1 MNQDNKDFRTQY
13 ILHPGDMIQTGKTTY
28 TITDGFTAYGGS
40 AVVYSARCSEDQ
52 IDYVIKEVFPNK
64 EGLFQREKGIV
75 CATDPNDERSR
86 YMLENYRSK
95 LVQEQALGS
104 RCFNNTILAVPVR
117 KIIHPDA
124 VTIDGSRFTDVSYS
138 PFAVLDSVRKKSM
151 SFSKVLE
158 EIRKEESE
166 DHPLR
171 TGDCPALHTTACLME
186 QVLLTLQT
194 IHRQNV
200 LFGDLHLDNVL
211 FSECRLEEKRVGVA
225 CFLDFGCARELIDG
239 EKTAVIEDKDV
250 LSTKGYIP
258 PEILHRNDG
267 TLQLTRAADIF
278 SVGCL
283 LLRCLVPEDEWDY
296 LGVSPDTDSIAILTS
311 DAKRLGIDEK
321 LRRDVNRILKRAMQ
335 PNPKDRYPS
344 VDEMLKDIQKLIE
357 QLRPPKNQLSLS
369 LSTLAP
375 GEFRGREEEIRE
387 IDRYICEH
395 RKPIELY
402 GFGGMGKSELAIEYC
417 RRKMESSDICVHFV
431 RFDKSIRNTIVGSI
445 ANAFSGYSRFT
456 EQGIPKSEQV
466 VYTEV
471 MKMLAEQ
478 NENDILCID
487 NVDSETEEFSDLC
500 GSEYRELCQLH
511 MNLIITTRFDRG
523 EFGGIEV
530 GALKRN
536 HLHDL
541 ITYILDDS
549 SLTLS
554 ENQMDDLI
562 IAVDSH
568 TLAVEL
574 IARTLKMN
582 RPRLSPEELL
592 KKLKSGDLGGRSLA
606 RVQSHKDRDMQ
617 KRRIEDHIRTLFSIA
632 SLPPREFAYLRNAI
646 LINPDYGLP
655 YDWFA
660 EAQPEF
666 DQDVIQHLI
675 ERGWVQQKRQSDLI
689 AIHPLIHAV
698 ANKEITP
705 SVNCSSAFLCGL
717 WKIFERNQF
726 DGDRSDPIAYILA
739 FLPSPLDSWIPE
751 SWLKTLC
758 EWFER
763 AVTQE
768 EDRLLETEN
777 KIIEHV
783 HRTRIAYQ
791 EGGID
796 YHTIFF
802 LNKKTI
808 EYIATH
814 HPNQESVPQ
823 KWREVYVVAGILHLE
838 KETYYP
844 DKALSFFLR
853 AKELG
858 ATDVDDLIE
867 LAKAAII

>member
-296 LGVSPDTDSIAILTS
+296 LGVSPDTDSIAILPS
-311 DAKRLGIDEK
+311 DADRLRIDEK
-321 LRRDVNRILKRAMQ
+321 LRRDVNRILKKALN
-335 PNPKDRYPS
+335 PNPGDRPS
-344 VDEMLKDIQKLIE
+344 VDEMLEDIQKLITDTA
-357 QLRPPKNQLSLS
+357 PPTYLLPKAPCSSESFVEGSRKSEIND
-369 LSTLAP
+369 TLQKLMVNTP
-375 GEFRGREEEIRE
+375 TFLWG
-387 IDRYICEH
+387 C
-395 RKPIELY
+395 
-402 GFGGMGKSELAIEYC
+402 GGIGKSEIAIQVAKEFEK
-417 RRKMESSDICVHFV
+417 RSPK
-431 RFDKSIRNTIVGSI
+431 GSYFI
-445 ANAFSGYSRFT
+445 H
-456 EQGIPKSEQV
+456 
-466 VYTEV
+466 YTV
-471 MKMLAEQ
+471 PA
-478 NENDILCID
+478 NENQEAMEVTVLRMPFEGYKYEPERSGMSLEEQRKADYRKRFSILQKQYAGALLVID
-487 NVDSETEEFSDLC
+487 NFDWLGKTLDDLK
-500 GSEYRELCQLH
+500 GEKSYLELESIGL
-511 MNLIITTRFDRG
+511 NLLFTTRN
-523 EFGGIEV
+523 EV
-530 GALKRN
+530 PGTPEVKELSREDLLKLMRRWVTDPRITDQQ
-536 HLHDL
+536 LYDL
-541 ITYILDDS
+541 IEAVDGHTLTVDIMAK
-549 SLTLS
+549 TLS
-554 ENQMDDLI
+554 EEGGRI
-562 IAVDSH
+562 
-568 TLAVEL
+568 
-574 IARTLKMN
+574 
-582 RPRLSPEELL
+582 SPEMMLEAFQNS
-592 KKLKSGDLGGRSLA
+592 KLADEDYPEVTHRSLVKGQNPDGIGHRDPKTAQIYEHLKALFDLSGMSQEA
-606 RVQSHKDRDMQ
+606 RKVLSCATLLPDSGMDAL
-617 KRRIEDHIRTLFSIA
+617 LFSGCLETPERKRFWKLIKQGW
-632 SLPPREFAYLRNAI
+632 LRN
-646 LINPDYGLP
+646 
-655 YDWFA
+655 
-660 EAQPEF
+660 
-666 DQDVIQHLI
+666 
-675 ERGWVQQKRQSDLI
+675 SDDNVLS
-689 AIHPLIHAV
+689 IHPIVRAV
-698 ANKEITP
+698 CRGELKPATAT
-705 SVNCSSAFLCGL
+705 CHAFLSQV
-717 WKIFERNQF
+717 WKTYNTSCFQGN
-726 DGDRSDPIAYILA
+726 DPRSLQIWGMFIEADYCNISYPRTWEQTIANEVFHSMQNEISEL
-739 FLPSPLDSWIPE
+739 FQKLDY
-751 SWLKTLC
+751 LQAL
-758 EWFER
+758 
-763 AVTQE
+763 
-768 EDRLLETEN
+768 
-777 KIIEHV
+777 
-783 HRTRIAYQ
+783 
-791 EGGID
+791 ID
-796 YHTIFF
+796 
-802 LNKKTI
+802 
-808 EYIATH
+808 
-814 HPNQESVPQ
+814 
-823 KWREVYVVAGILHLE
+823 
-838 KETYYP
+838 
-844 DKALSFFLR
+844 
-853 AKELG
+853 
-858 ATDVDDLIE
+858 
-867 LAKAAII
+867 